1 MKNWHFIAGLIV
13 TLVLSQLEYIFYV
26 LVAMEDAA
34 LQVPELPFNAYA
46 KWMYVIDAAKEL
58 ALVSVIAH
66 VALAWSGSNPW
77 TKAIAVFVGLSAWNQ
92 FVDAIFGEY
101 ALASIGEF
109 VFLLMTIGI
118 SILTFVKWQKKQLAS

>member
-1 MKNWHFIAGLIV
+1 MKNWHFITGLLV
-13 TLVLSQLEYIFYV
+13 TLALSQLEYLFYV

-66 VALAWSGSNPW
+66 TALNWAGSNPW
-77 TKAIAVFVGLSAWNQ
+77 TKAIGVFVGLSAWNQ
-92 FVDAIFGEY
+92 FVDAIFGEC
-101 ALASIGEF
+101 AIATIGEF
-109 VFLLMTIGI
+109 IFLLITIAV
-118 SILTFVKWQKKQLAS
+118 SILTYIKWQKKQLQP